1 MTSGWFWEYEAT
13 NLSLRI
19 GFARQDDEDREREPQ
34 LPFCVKYISNMSDE
48 KTNLAA
54 TILRAL
60 TDVGIVRRKS
70 AKFLC
75 KLVLL
80 NRTGLLI

>member
-1 MTSGWFWEYEAT
+1 
-13 NLSLRI
+13 
-19 GFARQDDEDREREPQ
+19 
-34 LPFCVKYISNMSDE
+34 MSDE

-60 TDVGIVRRKS
+60 TDVGIVQYKFTI
-70 AKFLC
+70 FLC
-75 KLVLL
+75 KLVLF

>member
-1 MTSGWFWEYEAT
+1 
-13 NLSLRI
+13 
-19 GFARQDDEDREREPQ
+19 
-34 LPFCVKYISNMSDE
+34 MSDE

-60 TDVGIVRRKS
+60 TDVGIARHKS

-75 KLVLL
+75 KLVLF